1 MPMPGTFR
9 FLDDI
14 ALADMAFEAEGNSLA
29 TLFDA
34 ATEALLQSL
43 ADPATIASAWS
54 RTVDLVEPDIETLLF
69 EWLSRLV
76 YLKDAEG
83 VVFHQASITLTE
95 NSDGS
100 TWHLHAEVTGAPV
113 DPAIQE
119 LRSDVKGVTKHLYA
133 VTQAGQRW
141 IARVVLDV

>member
-1 MPMPGTFR
+1 MPGTFR

-14 ALADMAFEAEGNSLA
+14 AMADMAFEAEGDSLPALFEGA
-29 TLFDA
+29 TD
-34 ATEALLQSL
+34 ALLHSL
-43 ADPATIASAWS
+43 ADPATIASTWR

-83 VVFHQASITLTE
+83 VVFHQASMTLTE
-95 NSDGS
+95 ESDSSG
-100 TWHLHAEVTGAPV
+100 WHLHGEVTGAPV
-113 DPAIQE
+113 DPPTQD

-133 VTQAGQRW
+133 VTQTGQTW
-141 IARVVLDV
+141 TARVVLDV